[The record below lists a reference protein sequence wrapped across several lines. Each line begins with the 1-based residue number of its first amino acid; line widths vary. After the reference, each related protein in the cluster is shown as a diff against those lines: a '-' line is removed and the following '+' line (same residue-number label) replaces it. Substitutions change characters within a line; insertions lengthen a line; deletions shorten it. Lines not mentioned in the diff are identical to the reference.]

1 MLDRIMDIIIESF
14 MKNIIS
20 FLGVFLF
27 LISASRIAAQTIT
40 LPVWSENIPGSLSSS
55 VYCEDTITLDNGQ
68 KRIRK
73 VTSPTIAVFL
83 PAKPNNGAAVII
95 CPGGGYERLAYD
107 HEGMEIAKKLNEY
120 GIAGIV
126 LKYRLPNDTI
136 MAIKENGPLSDA
148 QEAMRLVRRH
158 AKEWNLNTEKIGIAG
173 FSAGGHLASTLSTQF
188 NKAVYQSDASSAR
201 PSFSILV
208 YPVITMKTPL
218 THAGSRKR
226 LLGSNPSEE
235 LCRSFSNELQVT
247 SDTPPA
253 FIVHAADDPSVPVQN
268 SIQYFESLNRYKIPA
283 ELHIYQK
290 GGHGFGLGRDKGTTA
305 QWFDACIQWLHESKF
320 IN

>member
-1 MLDRIMDIIIESF
+1 
-14 MKNIIS
+14 MKNVIT
-20 FLGVFLF
+20 FLGLVFF
-27 LISASRIAAQTIT
+27 FFSASQNCAQTIT
-40 LPVWSENIPGSLSSS
+40 LPVWSGSIPGAIYSPA
-55 VYCEDTITLDNGQ
+55 VHEDTITLENGQ
-68 KRIRK
+68 LRIRR
-73 VTSPTIAVFL
+73 VTNPTIAVFL

-136 MAIKENGPLSDA
+136 MDKKEIGPLSDA

-158 AKEWNLNTEKIGIAG
+158 AKEWNINPDKIGIAG
-173 FSAGGHLASTLSTQF
+173 FSAGGHLASSLSTQF
-188 NKAVYQSDASSAR
+188 NKILYQADTVSAK
-201 PSFSILV
+201 PDFAILV
-208 YPVITMKTPL
+208 YPVITMKSPL

-226 LLGSNPSEE
+226 LLGINPSEE
-235 LCRSFSNELQVT
+235 FCQAFSNELQV
-247 SDTPPA
+247 SANTPPT
-253 FIVHAADDPSVPVQN
+253 FIVHAADDPSVPVLN
-268 SIQYFESLNRYKIPA
+268 SIQYFESLNKFKVPA

-290 GGHGFGLGRDKGTTA
+290 GGHGFGLGRDKGTTS
-305 QWFDACIQWLHESKF
+305 QWFDSCIRWLHESNI

>member
-1 MLDRIMDIIIESF
+1 
-14 MKNIIS
+14 MKNVIT
-20 FLGVFLF
+20 FLGLLLF
-27 LISASRIAAQTIT
+27 YLSATQINAQTVI
-40 LPVWSENIPGSLSSS
+40 LPVWGASIPGAINSPT
-55 VYCEDTITLDNGQ
+55 VHEDTITLENGQ
-68 KRIRK
+68 QRIRR
-73 VTSPTIAVFL
+73 VTNPTIAVFL

-136 MAIKENGPLSDA
+136 MDKKEIAPLSDA
-148 QEAMRLVRRH
+148 QEVMRLVRRN
-158 AKEWNLNTEKIGIAG
+158 AKEWNINPDKIGIAG
-173 FSAGGHLASTLSTQF
+173 FSAGGHLASSLSTQF
-188 NKAVYQSDASSAR
+188 NRTLYQADTVSAK
-201 PSFSILV
+201 PNFAILV
-208 YPVITMKTPL
+208 YPVITMKSPL

-226 LLGSNPSEE
+226 LLGSNPSDES
-235 LCRSFSNELQVT
+235 CQTFSNELQVT
-247 SDTPPA
+247 ANTPPT
-253 FIVHAADDPSVPVQN
+253 FIVHAADDPSVPVLN
-268 SIQYFESLNRYKIPA
+268 SIQYFESLNKFKVPA

-305 QWFDACIQWLHESKF
+305 QWFDTCIRWLQESHI